1 MKRKENIT
9 HVINSRY
16 KCIITMDN
24 MILQSE
30 ELWINISL
38 KEQAM
43 NEIINMFRAQ
53 HQEPN
58 RFKSTVVVLQQGRVN
73 STCRECNNVPKH
85 LQGIFY
91 EPVQV
96 AEPNHI

>member
-1 MKRKENIT
+1 MKPDSSCLHM

-43 NEIINMFRAQ
+43 NVIINIDSI
-53 HQEPN
+53 H
-58 RFKSTVVVLQQGRVN
+58 T
-73 STCRECNNVPKH
+73 
-85 LQGIFY
+85 
-91 EPVQV
+91 
-96 AEPNHI
+96 